1 MVETL
6 RIKAPS
12 VRTLVNKL
20 SGGNQQKVVLGKM
33 LSCDPR
39 LFILDEPTVGID
51 VKSREEIIGL
61 IKELTNGGMSVIY
74 LTNDYDELLR
84 IADRVVIFN
93 GGHIVGDMDNADLT
107 PEKVIEIRDGKN
119 FLNADNADN
128 NDKRGMVV

>member
-6 RIKAPS
+6 RIKTPS

-20 SGGNQQKVVLGKM
+20 SGGNQQKVVLAKM

-51 VKSREEIIGL
+51 IKSREEIIGR
-61 IKELTNGGMSVIY
+61 IKELTNDGMSVIY

-93 GGHIVGDMDNADLT
+93 GGRIVGDVDNAGLT
-107 PEKVIEIRDGKN
+107 PERVIEIRDGKN
-119 FLNADNADN
+119 LSSADND
-128 NDKRGMVV
+128 DKREMVI